1 MISKTEMKTHHFA
14 PKPDDTRR
22 RSDLAWLAGRLGQI
36 SEQEAALRV
45 AEFKRLLRE
54 ARKYAQ
60 VPRAVAMQLRTF
72 RQWS

>member
-1 MISKTEMKTHHFA
+1 MISKTAVPARPQA
-14 PKPDDTRR
+14 PNSNDTKR
-22 RSDLAWLAGRLGQI
+22 RSDLRWLAGRLGEI
-36 SEQEAALRV
+36 TEQEAALRV
-45 AEFKRLLRE
+45 AEFQRLLRE